1 MEQGRVRYRSM
12 VADSARWDGFGLRP
26 DDIIIST
33 PAKCGT
39 TWMQMICALL
49 VFQSTDLYEPLDL
62 VSPWLDVLL
71 ADRATVVAR
80 LEAQQHRRFIKTH
93 TPLDGLPFDDAVTYI
108 GVVRDPRDVA
118 LSWDN
123 HMTNMDF
130 VAFLAARQNA
140 VGLEDIAEL
149 LAGGPPLPLGLA
161 VDRFWAWVENP
172 NPIASEFSLASMLH
186 HVGTLWEVRER
197 PNVVLVRYEDLKAD
211 LGGQMRRIADRLDIV
226 VRDDLWP
233 ALVDAATFDR
243 MRRRAAEVT
252 PEITKSLWL
261 DSDRFFHRGTSGQ
274 WRDLLDDEDLRR
286 YAAAVAAL
294 APPDL
299 AAWIHHEALPA

>member
-1 MEQGRVRYRSM
+1 MRYRSM

>member
-1 MEQGRVRYRSM
+1 MRYRSM

-211 LGGQMRRIADRLDIV
+211 LGGQMRRIADRLGIV

>member
-211 LGGQMRRIADRLDIV
+211 LGGQMRRIADRLGIV